1 MIGSYL
7 FERSPLGRATV
18 SGHGNDCAR
27 PILRVTPSVLMDETD
42 LRLNTSFRNAARP
55 TTGESVWR
63 RAMAREM
70 YPREV
75 IQIALAAAEGFPFE
89 RFAQEMYSKSVGAA
103 FVPTGG
109 VADGGAD
116 GVVEGLY
123 EDSARPTS
131 FFQASIRPDVE
142 QKIRSTVS
150 RLREVGREVKSLV
163 YFTSQQVSTFD
174 MLEARLS
181 DELDATIRIRDA
193 AYLVGHVNDNPA
205 AVLAFRQHLSHYAAY
220 LQRIGSSKLIPVST
234 HVKSPAVF
242 AFLSQEVQRRSGDTS
257 SLHAMIDALLLWALE
272 GTDPDKAIFMSRD
285 EVLAKIVGELPSV
298 DHLVRDAVGPRLE
311 ELSRKGS
318 RLVRWHQKEDLF
330 CLPFETRLGIEEENA
345 TDVVLRDAVVAG
357 LRRRIRSG
365 GTVEDSDVEAAAE
378 VALRALQLTFE
389 RQGLEFAAFLHD
401 PLSVSSSPEVMSS
414 IRDALSICGIHG
426 SAAVRVGPEVFR
438 ALRDVLYKSTDDER
452 LYLHK
457 LSTTYALLF
466 ILNTEPRLMEFF
478 QDMTGDFYLYVG
490 ADQLI
495 KALSE
500 QYLEEPDQ
508 MARNALRMASS
519 LGATLVLAQPVLEE
533 VIGHFRAAD
542 HEFRNHIAISEQ
554 YMTYEVAR
562 NVSPIMV
569 RAYLYSRINPDLRL
583 KPKSWQSFVQQFCS
597 YDDLHRDAGEDD
609 FLRYLVRKF
618 QMTYASLDDL
628 EDLVHGDDVA
638 ELSRSLAPQ
647 KSRKELAD
655 NDALM
660 AHAVFGRRVVEK
672 EAASTNEFGFSTWWL
687 TGETSILKHTGAL
700 VAANRGARYIMRP
713 EFLLNFI
720 SLAPSADEAR
730 KAFEHIFP
738 TLLGI
743 KLARRMPEGAF
754 AKVMENVNEASSLDD
769 DRRGAAIA
777 SIVDKLK
784 GDFSRE
790 YVSDYAHVDSASIDV
805 VAARKDH
812 A

>member
-1 MIGSYL
+1 M
-7 FERSPLGRATV
+7 T
-18 SGHGNDCAR
+18 
-27 PILRVTPSVLMDETD
+27 
-42 LRLNTSFRNAARP
+42 
-55 TTGESVWR
+55 
-63 RAMAREM
+63 REV

-89 RFAQEMYSKSVGAA
+89 RFAQEMHSQAVGAD

-109 VADGGAD
+109 VGDGGAD
-116 GVVEGLY
+116 GVMEGLY
-123 EDSARPTS
+123 ENSARSTS

-142 QKIRSTVS
+142 QKIRSTVK
-150 RLREVGREVKSLV
+150 RLRDFGREVKSLV
-163 YFTSQQVSTFD
+163 YFTSRQVSTFD
-174 MLEARLS
+174 ALEASLS

-193 AYLVGHVNDNPA
+193 TFLVGHVNDN
-205 AVLAFRQHLSHYAAY
+205 AVTALAFRQHLSHYAAY
-220 LQRIGSSKLIPVST
+220 LQQVGSSKLIPVSAY
-234 HVKSPAVF
+234 VKSPAVF
-242 AFLSQEVQRRSGDTS
+242 TFLSQEVQRRRGDTT

-272 GTDPDKAIFMSRD
+272 GTDPDKGLFMSRD
-285 EVLAKIVGELPSV
+285 QVLEKILEELPSV
-298 DHLVRDAVGPRLE
+298 EQLVQNEVGPRLE

-318 RLVRWHQKEDLF
+318 RIVRWHQKEDLF

-345 TDVVLRDAVVAG
+345 SDVLLRDSVEEG
-357 LRRRIRSG
+357 LRQRIRSG
-365 GTVEDSDVEAAAE
+365 GTVLETDVEDATK
-378 VALRALQLTFE
+378 VAMRTLQLTFE

-401 PLSVSSSPEVMSS
+401 AQSVGDSPEVASS
-414 IRDALSICGIHG
+414 ITDALSICGVHG
-426 SAAVRVGPEVFR
+426 KAAIRIGPEVFH

-490 ADQLI
+490 ADQLL

-519 LGATLVLAQPVLEE
+519 LGATLVLSQPVLEE
-533 VIGHFRAAD
+533 VVGHFRAAD
-542 HEFRNHIAISEQ
+542 YEFRNHIAAAEQ

-569 RAYLYSRINPDLRL
+569 RAYLYSRINPDLQT
-583 KPKSWQSFVQQFCS
+583 KPKSWQAFVQQFCS
-597 YDDLHRDAGEDD
+597 YEELHRGGGEDD
-609 FLRYLVRKF
+609 FLKYLVRKF
-618 QMTYASLDDL
+618 QMEFASLDDL

-638 ELSRSLAPQ
+638 ELSRNLAPL

-660 AHAVFGRRVVEK
+660 AHAVFGRRTAKK

-687 TGETSILKHTGAL
+687 TGETSILKHTKAL

-720 SLAPSADEAR
+720 SLAPSADKAR

-743 KLARRMPEGAF
+743 RLARRMDESAF
-754 AKVMENVNEASSLDD
+754 AKVMEKVDEASALDD

-790 YVSDYAHVDSASIDV
+790 YMSDYAQGNNNSIDV
-805 VAARKDH
+805 AAARRDEL
-812 A
+812 